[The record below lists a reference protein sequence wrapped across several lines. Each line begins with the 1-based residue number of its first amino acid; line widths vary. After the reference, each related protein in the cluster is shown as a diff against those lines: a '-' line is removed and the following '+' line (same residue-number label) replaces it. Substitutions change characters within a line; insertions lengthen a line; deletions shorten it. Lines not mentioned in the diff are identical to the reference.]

1 MTPERILVVGEGG
14 GLVEPMVQKLRR
26 AGYQVL
32 RARGA
37 DEAVALTRADA
48 PRLLVVDCAS
58 DGAAE
63 RALCRALRRLPDAAQ
78 LALVLVGEAG
88 EAEALALEV
97 GADDY
102 LARPV
107 SLDVLLARV
116 RAQLRVRSGR
126 TRAEEESL
134 PSTRLI
140 FGALVIDGPKH
151 EATIDGAP
159 VALTATEFR
168 LLHFLASSP
177 GRVFT
182 RSHLLGS
189 VVGDHTGVIDRNVD
203 VHVAVIRKKL
213 GPHRRLLETVRGVG
227 YRFQR
232 VSRV

>member
-1 MTPERILVVGEGG
+1 MTSGRVLVVSDDRELIEP
-14 GLVEPMVQKLRR
+14 LVQRLGR
-26 AGYQVL
+26 AGYAVR

-37 DEAVALTRADA
+37 DDALALVRQD
-48 PRLLVVDCAS
+48 PFDLVVVDTDR
-58 DGAAE
+58 DGAK
-63 RALCRALRRLPDAAQ
+63 LCRALQALPKGQ
-78 LALVLVGEAG
+78 RVGVVVIGERGA
-88 EAEALALEV
+88 EAEAAALEL

-116 RAQLRVRSGR
+116 RAQLRVQSGR
-126 TRAEEESL
+126 TRAEEEDL
-134 PSTRLI
+134 PTTRLV
-140 FGALVIDGPKH
+140 FGKLVIDGPRH
-151 EATIDGAP
+151 EVTVEGAP
-159 VALTATEFR
+159 VAFTATEFR

-182 RSHLLGS
+182 RAHLLGS

-203 VHVAVIRKKL
+203 VHVAVIRRKL

>member
-1 MTPERILVVGEGG
+1 MTSGHVLVVSDDRELIEP
-14 GLVEPMVQKLRR
+14 LVQRLGR
-26 AGYQVL
+26 AGYAVR
-32 RARGA
+32 RART
-37 DEAVALTRADA
+37 VADA
-48 PRLLVVDCAS
+48 LALVRQESFDLVVVDT
-58 DGAAE
+58 DRGGLQ
-63 RALCRALRRLPDAAQ
+63 LCRALHVRPAAERPGVVVIGDRDGG
-78 LALVLVGEAG
+78 A
-88 EAEALALEV
+88 EAEALEL

-107 SLDVLLARV
+107 SLDVLMARV
-116 RAQLRVRSGR
+116 RARLRAQNGR
-126 TRAEEESL
+126 TRADEESL
-134 PSTRLI
+134 PSTRLV
-140 FGALVIDGPKH
+140 FGALVIDGPRH
-151 EATIDGAP
+151 EVSIDGEP
-159 VALTATEFR
+159 VPFTATEFR

-182 RSHLLGS
+182 RAHLLGS

>member
-1 MTPERILVVGEGG
+1 MTSGRVLVVSDDRELIEP
-14 GLVEPMVQKLRR
+14 LVQRLGR
-26 AGYQVL
+26 AGYVVR
-32 RARGA
+32 RAR
-37 DEAVALTRADA
+37 DA
-48 PRLLVVDCAS
+48 Q
-58 DGAAE
+58 
-63 RALCRALRRLPDAAQ
+63 DA
-78 LALVLVGEAG
+78 LALVRSDPTDLVVVDADRDGAKLCHALQRLPAAQRVGVLVIGERGPEVETA
-88 EAEALALEV
+88 ALEL

-126 TRAEEESL
+126 TRAEEEEL
-134 PSTRLI
+134 PATRLA
-140 FGALVIDGPKH
+140 FGDLVIDGPKH
-151 EATIDGAP
+151 EVRIDGDP
-159 VALTATEFR
+159 VAFTATEFR

-177 GRVFT
+177 GRVYT
-182 RSHLLGS
+182 RAHLLGTI
-189 VVGDHTGVIDRNVD
+189 VGDHAGVIDRNVD

>member
-1 MTPERILVVGEGG
+1 MTSGRVLVVSDDRE
-14 GLVEPMVQKLRR
+14 LIEPLMQRLGR
-26 AGYQVL
+26 AGYGIR
-32 RARGA
+32 RARGV
-37 DEAVALTRADA
+37 DDALALLRQDPTD
-48 PRLLVVDCAS
+48 LVVVDA
-58 DGAAE
+58 DRGGAK
-63 RALCRALRRLPDAAQ
+63 LCRALQALPAAQ
-78 LALVLVGEAG
+78 RVGVVVIGNHGA
-88 EAEALALEV
+88 EAEAAALEL

-116 RAQLRVRSGR
+116 RAQLRMRSGR
-126 TRAEEESL
+126 SRADEETL
-134 PSTRLI
+134 PATRLT
-140 FGALVIDGPKH
+140 FGPLVIDGPKH
-151 EATIDGAP
+151 EVTIDGAP
-159 VALTATEFR
+159 VAFTATEFR

-182 RSHLLGS
+182 RAHLLGS

>member
-1 MTPERILVVGEGG
+1 MTSGRVLVVSDDRELIEP
-14 GLVEPMVQKLRR
+14 LVQRLGR
-26 AGYQVL
+26 AGYGVR
-32 RARGA
+32 RAR
-37 DEAVALTRADA
+37 DVDDALALVRQDA
-48 PRLLVVDCAS
+48 SDLVVVDI
-58 DGAAE
+58 DRD
-63 RALCRALRRLPDAAQ
+63 RARLCRALQALPARQ
-78 LALVLVGEAG
+78 RVGVVVIGQRGA
-88 EAEALALEV
+88 EAEAAALEL

-116 RAQLRVRSGR
+116 RAQLRVQSGR
-126 TRAEEESL
+126 TRAEEENL
-134 PSTRLI
+134 PSTRLV
-140 FGALVIDGPKH
+140 FGKLVIDGPKH
-151 EATIDGAP
+151 EVTVDGDP
-159 VALTATEFR
+159 VAFTATEFR

-182 RSHLLGS
+182 RAHLLGS

>member
-1 MTPERILVVGEGG
+1 MTSGRVLVVSDDRE
-14 GLVEPMVQKLRR
+14 LVEPLVQRLGR
-26 AGYQVL
+26 AGYSVR

-37 DEAVALTRADA
+37 DDTLALVQLD
-48 PRLLVVDCAS
+48 PPSLVVVDTDR
-58 DGAAE
+58 DGA
-63 RALCRALRRLPDAAQ
+63 RLCRALQALPAAQ
-78 LALVLVGEAG
+78 RVGLVVIGRRGE
-88 EAEALALEV
+88 EAEAAALEL

-126 TRAEEESL
+126 TRVEEESL
-134 PSTRLI
+134 PATRLV
-140 FGALVIDGPKH
+140 FGELVIDGPKH
-151 EATIDGAP
+151 EVTIGGERVP
-159 VALTATEFR
+159 FTATEFR

-182 RSHLLGS
+182 RAHLLGS